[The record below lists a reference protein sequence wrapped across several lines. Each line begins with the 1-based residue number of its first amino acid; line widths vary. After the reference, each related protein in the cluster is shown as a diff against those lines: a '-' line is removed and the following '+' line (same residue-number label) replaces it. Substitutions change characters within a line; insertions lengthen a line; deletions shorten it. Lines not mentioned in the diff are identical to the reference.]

1 MIGRPFLLAF
11 GLVAALLASARRIR
25 GCAGCNPRLIAELPV
40 TMRGLRPT
48 VPVKV
53 NGQDATF
60 FIDTGAFF
68 SMLTPAS
75 AARFGMKLRPLPADI
90 TISGAGGGANAYL
103 TTPKTFTL
111 EHADLHID
119 FLVMEKGFEGN
130 QAGVM
135 AENILGLFDEE
146 FDLANGVVRIYSPK
160 GCAKAV
166 MAYWTQSYSVI
177 PIEDESALS
186 HVAMGWASVNGVR
199 THVIFDTGA
208 PRSMLSTEAAARAG
222 VRPDDAGVSSQGYTS
237 GVGLRTYLKAW
248 AGPFESFKI
257 GDEEI
262 KHTKIIFGD
271 LIMGGGDML
280 VGADFFL
287 SHRVFISNSQHK
299 LYFSY
304 NGGSVF
310 NLEAPVDAEGATA
323 SKAAPTT
330 VDEHPNTPTDAAG
343 FGLRAA
349 ALADRRDYAAAIAD
363 LTRAIALAPD
373 NATYIYERARAELF
387 QGDVQ
392 AAEADLNHTLAL
404 RPNDPKALLERAEL
418 HIREEAKARAR
429 VDLDLVDHTA
439 SAAADERLRLAH
451 DYQTLALDDEALV
464 QFDDWI
470 LAHPKDDSL
479 SMAMNNRCWLRA
491 LTGKDLDQALAD
503 CDAALKL
510 LPGNPEILDSR
521 GLVRL
526 RRGDF
531 TGAIA
536 DYRGS
541 LRMRPDNAWSLYG
554 RGLAELRLGKTRE
567 GEADLKAAEAA
578 SPEIIEEAKAHG
590 LTR

>member
-1 MIGRPFLLAF
+1 MIGRPFLLAL
-11 GLVAALLASARRIR
+11 GLVAALLA
-25 GCAGCNPRLIAELPV
+25 AGPVRADCNPRLFAELPV

-53 NGQDATF
+53 NGQDAVF

-68 SMLTPAS
+68 SVLTPAS
-75 AARFGMKLRPLPADI
+75 AARFGVNLRPLPPDI

-111 EHADLHID
+111 GENADLHID
-119 FLVMEKGFEGN
+119 FLVLEKGFEGN
-130 QAGVM
+130 QAGM
-135 AENILGLFDEE
+135 IAENILGLFDEE

-160 GCAKAV
+160 GCDKAV
-166 MAYWTQSYSVI
+166 MAYWTQAYSVI
-177 PIEDESALS
+177 PIEDQAPLS
-186 HVAMGWASVNGVR
+186 HVAMGWASINGVR

-237 GVGLRTYLKAW
+237 GIGLRTYLKAW

-271 LIMGGGDML
+271 LNMGGGDML
-280 VGADFFL
+280 LGADFFL

-304 NGGSVF
+304 NGGAVF
-310 NLEAPVDAEGATA
+310 NLEAPAVAEGAAKSTPTPATA
-323 SKAAPTT
+323 
-330 VDEHPNTPTDAAG
+330 DDHPNIPTDAAG
-343 FGLRAA
+343 FALRAA

-363 LTRAIALAPD
+363 LTRAIAMAPAD
-373 NATYIYERARAELF
+373 ESYVYQRARTELF
-387 QGDVQ
+387 KGDAQ
-392 AAEADLNHTLAL
+392 AAATDLDRALAMK
-404 RPNDPKALLERAEL
+404 PNDPKVLLERAEL
-418 HIREEAKARAR
+418 RIRQGAKDRAR
-429 VDLDLVDHTA
+429 VDLDLIDHTA
-439 SAAADERLRLAH
+439 TPAADERLRLAE
-451 DYQTLALDDEALV
+451 DYQSLALDDDALV
-464 QFDDWI
+464 QFDHWI

-503 CDAALKL
+503 CNAALKL

-531 TGAIA
+531 TGAIT

-541 LRMRPDNAWSLYG
+541 LRMQPDNAWSLYG
-554 RGLAELRLGKTRE
+554 RGLAELRLGKTSE
-567 GEADLKAAEAA
+567 GEADIKAAEAA
-578 SPEIIEEAKAHG
+578 SPAIIKEAEAHG